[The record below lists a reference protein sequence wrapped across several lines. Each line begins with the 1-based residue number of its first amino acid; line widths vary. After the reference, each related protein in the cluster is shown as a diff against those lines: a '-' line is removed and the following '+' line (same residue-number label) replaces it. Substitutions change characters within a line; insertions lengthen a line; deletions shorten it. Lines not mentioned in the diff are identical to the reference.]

1 MTSWLKYLALGLVL
15 GLFAEAQLK
24 LVAGLKPE
32 GFLPA
37 VLLYP
42 VILTAFFGIQKGIDR
57 IVPSR
62 WAGDLLFYGTAGF
75 GGLAIEWTFLGNGP
89 QSNAFQLGMFAMWTC
104 FVFGPR
110 VLSRE
115 SPAALRFRK
124 RFWLSVLLAAL
135 ALTPAILT
143 AGGPIGKTYVAVYG
157 LSGLYIVWSCWLIFA
172 AWRDRRAWN
181 EVLATKA

>member
-1 MTSWLKYLALGLVL
+1 MKSWLKFVAFGVAL
-15 GLFAEAQLK
+15 GLFAEAELK

-57 IVPSR
+57 IVPTR
-62 WAGDLLFYGTAGF
+62 WAGDLLFYGVAGF

-89 QSNAFQLGMFAMWTC
+89 ESDAVQLGMFAMWTT

-115 SPAALRFRK
+115 NPAKPKFRK
-124 RFWLSVLLAAL
+124 RFWIIVLLAAL
-135 ALTPAILT
+135 VLTPAILT
-143 AGGPIGKTYVAVYG
+143 AGGPIGKIYAAVYG
-157 LSGLYIVWSCWLIFA
+157 LCGLYIGWSCWLLFT
-172 AWRDRRAWN
+172 AWRDRRTGA
-181 EVLATKA
+181 ESLPAKA